1 MTKIQVI
8 VILQIHFLN
17 KEKHLTDRNI
27 VKQGD
32 IAMAYWQIIIG
43 LQKEW
48 PICKQW
54 QVQVSKDLLVV
65 DVSKLGK
72 CLVLD

>member
-1 MTKIQVI
+1 MLGAWYMLQNGNSRVFMTKIQVI

-32 IAMAYWQIIIG
+32 IAMAY
-43 LQKEW
+43 
-48 PICKQW
+48 
-54 QVQVSKDLLVV
+54 
-65 DVSKLGK
+65 
-72 CLVLD
+72 